1 MANVEI
7 QSNIKLGLQEILD
20 GIAKLET
27 NDIEIFL
34 KEVTHILAQKKQQQ
48 PSSNKE
54 TQLLKKI
61 KKAYPIQLNKRYQV
75 LSNKMDKE
83 NLSEKEQQEL
93 IELSKQFEAL
103 DTQRLQYLLELA
115 QLRNQSLDKLMH
127 LGKIHPPLDTI

>member
-61 KKAYPIQLNKRYQV
+61 KKAYPIQ
-75 LSNKMDKE
+75 
-83 NLSEKEQQEL
+83 
-93 IELSKQFEAL
+93 F
-103 DTQRLQYLLELA
+103 
-115 QLRNQSLDKLMH
+115 
-127 LGKIHPPLDTI
+127 TIFIGIGSIKKSITR